1 MTSIPQPDIGRFEKE
16 IIMTPAAIIHG
27 TPVWVWV
34 LLAVLLSRGFKAMSS
49 HTATLSRL
57 AIVPVVFAGWGIL
70 HLLNSPID
78 GWSAAIAWVVAAAVG
93 IGGGAWL
100 ASRSRFIVD
109 PVNRTVMQPGSVV
122 PLALMIV
129 AFASKFWLG
138 FELATATYASPLVL
152 YVLLDAAVSGA
163 VAGVFAG
170 RFLTYWKAMNVR
182 RVMSA
187 C

>member
-1 MTSIPQPDIGRFEKE
+1 MAPI
-16 IIMTPAAIIHG
+16 AIIQG

-34 LLAVLLSRGFKAMSS
+34 LLVVLLSRGFKAMNS

-57 AIVPVVFAGWGIL
+57 AIVPVIFAGWGIL
-70 HLLNSPID
+70 HLLHSPIE
-78 GWSAAIAWVVAAAVG
+78 GWSAAIAWVVAAAAG
-93 IGGGAWL
+93 IGGGVYL

-109 PVNRTVMQPGSVV
+109 PINRTVMQPGSIV

-129 AFASKFWLG
+129 VFASKFWLG
-138 FELATATYASPLVL
+138 FELATATYASPVVL

-170 RFLTYWKAMNVR
+170 RFLTYWKAMNAR
-182 RVMSA
+182 KMLSA